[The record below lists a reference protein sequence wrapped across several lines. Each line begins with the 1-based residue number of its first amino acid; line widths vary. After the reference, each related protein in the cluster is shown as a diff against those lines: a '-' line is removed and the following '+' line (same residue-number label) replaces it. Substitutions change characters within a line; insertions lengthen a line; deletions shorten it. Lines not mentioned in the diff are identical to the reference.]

1 MSASAPTISHSVDL
15 LSTQASLDPSTPK
28 SKEFQAH
35 ADYHHQHHQIPL
47 VLPSPD
53 DSESDEIEGAPSESR
68 SSSDTT
74 LSTNSDNINSA
85 NTTTNTSLNKTVCH
99 GRVKDPEAMVSKTW
113 WKTVFSDQLYLQTDG
128 DVVEDPAITL
138 EEVRLL
144 EGISAIHNILQ
155 ASFSPDRTIKVL
167 DLCCGQGR
175 HTLQLAELYPSLELH
190 GHDQSEFLIQLARS
204 RAAASASSKDD
215 VPLSSSPSK
224 SETTACAQINFTIG
238 DCRSIPFPDQTFDL
252 VLMMGNSFGY
262 FSNDKDDET
271 VLAQISR
278 VLCPGGVVVLDI
290 TDGAYQRENF
300 SPRGWEWVDDEMLVC
315 RERWLS
321 EDRKRLVCREVVIKT
336 ALGVIR
342 DQFYQER
349 LYDGEEMRHLL
360 RSAGLKRLCEA
371 DEEQQQ
377 AQGDHLVRDLE
388 IKTGKEM
395 SQRGEDLGMM
405 DQRNF
410 VVAVK
415 PTTL

>member
-1 MSASAPTISHSVDL
+1 MSASAPTISHGVDL
-15 LSTQASLDPSTPK
+15 LPTQTSLDPPETPK
-28 SKEFQAH
+28 FKDTQDH
-35 ADYHHQHHQIPL
+35 ASHHHQMPL

-53 DSESDEIEGAPSESR
+53 DSESDEIEGAASETD
-68 SSSDTT
+68 SSNDTT
-74 LSTNSDNINSA
+74 HSTNNDYINIA
-85 NTTTNTSLNKTVCH
+85 NTTTNTNFNRAICH
-99 GRVKDPEAMVSKTW
+99 GRVKNPEAMVPKTW

-144 EGISAIHNILQ
+144 EGISAIHDILQ
-155 ASFSPDRTIKVL
+155 ASSSPDRTIKVL

-175 HTLQLAELYPSLELH
+175 HTLLLAELYPSLELH

-204 RAAASASSKDD
+204 RAAAAVSSKDD
-215 VPLSSSPSK
+215 VPSSASSNSK
-224 SETTACAQINFTIG
+224 NKGGAKINFTIG

-262 FSNDKDDET
+262 FSNDKDDES

-278 VLCPGGVVVLDI
+278 ILCPGGVVVLDI

-300 SPRGWEWVDDEMLVC
+300 SPRSWEWVDDEMLVC

-336 ALGVIR
+336 AQGIIR

-349 LYDGEEMRHLL
+349 LYDGEEIQHLL
-360 RSAGLKRLCEA
+360 RGAGLKRLYQD
-371 DEEQQQ
+371 DEGQQQ
-377 AQGDHLVRDLE
+377 AQGDQARDLA

-405 DQRNF
+405 GQRNF
-410 VVAVK
+410 VIAVK
-415 PTTL
+415 TTTL